1 MDEKFSLI
9 TSQIESLLKNRATE
23 QFLTITFDKW
33 SAQDGKKYIGVYVY
47 VEEKSIFPGLIPYKH
62 FCGSEEI
69 AAHLRKLLDL
79 FSLKPSGITVSFT
92 DCGAD
97 VQNVADIF
105 GWFSFPC
112 LAHVINLCVKK

>member
-1 MDEKFSLI
+1 M
-9 TSQIESLLKNRATE
+9 
-23 QFLTITFDKW
+23 
-33 SAQDGKKYIGVYVY
+33 
-47 VEEKSIFPGLIPYKH
+47 H
-62 FCGSEEI
+62 FCGSEDI

-79 FSLKPSGITVSFT
+79 FGLIPSDITVSVK

-112 LAHVINLCVKK
+112 LAHVIN